1 MPDEELEKRIKLELA
16 LIHQCEESDII
27 ICHIEVLTDCFKFYV
42 IYRTKYSLCM
52 SITLDG
58 LDIWKG
64 EIKWAMYG
72 QQKNTVTTVK
82 ILKQ

>member
-27 ICHIEVLTDCFKFYV
+27 ICHIEVLTYCFKFYR
-42 IYRTKYSLCM
+42 IKYSLCM

-58 LDIWKG
+58 LDICKG
-64 EIKWAMYG
+64 ER
-72 QQKNTVTTVK
+72 
-82 ILKQ
+82 L

>member
-42 IYRTKYSLCM
+42 IYGMKYSLCR

-58 LDIWKG
+58 LDICKG
-64 EIKWAMYG
+64 GRAWTLSKIRYDY
-72 QQKNTVTTVK
+72 QKC
-82 ILKQ
+82 L

>member
-1 MPDEELEKRIKLELA
+1 MPDEELEKRIKLKLA

-42 IYRTKYSLCM
+42 IYRMKYSLCM

-58 LDIWKG
+58 
-64 EIKWAMYG
+64 
-72 QQKNTVTTVK
+72 
-82 ILKQ
+82 

>member
-27 ICHIEVLTDCFKFYV
+27 ICHIEVLTDCFKLYV
-42 IYRTKYSLCM
+42 IYRMKYSLCM

-58 LDIWKG
+58 LDICKG
-64 EIKWAMYG
+64 ERAWTLSNK
-72 QQKNTVTTVK
+72 
-82 ILKQ
+82 

>member
-27 ICHIEVLTDCFKFYV
+27 ICHIDVLTDCFKFYV
-42 IYRTKYSLCM
+42 IYRMKYSLCR

-58 LDIWKG
+58 LDICKG
-64 EIKWAMYG
+64 ERTWMLSNK
-72 QQKNTVTTVK
+72 
-82 ILKQ
+82 

>member
-1 MPDEELEKRIKLELA
+1 MPDEELEKCIKLELA

-42 IYRTKYSLCM
+42 IYRMKYSLCM

-58 LDIWKG
+58 LLMLRSRQEEVNGRRK
-64 EIKWAMYG
+64 ETS
-72 QQKNTVTTVK
+72 QVRH
-82 ILKQ
+82 

>member
-27 ICHIEVLTDCFKFYV
+27 ICHINVLTDCFKFYV
-42 IYRTKYSLCM
+42 IYRMKYSLCM

-58 LDIWKG
+58 LDICKG
-64 EIKWAMYG
+64 ETKWVIHG